1 MIANLIKSFIKK
13 AVLALEISAHDVHLE
28 HPADE
33 AYGDFSTNSAMQ
45 LFPKRSDFGRPDLQ
59 GVKNPRALA
68 QIIVEELNKDSD
80 LAKNVSKIEIAG
92 PGFINFWLSEE
103 YLAQVVES
111 IRQNKLDIPSYHF
124 GTNKKV
130 MVEYAH
136 FNTHKA
142 VHIGHVRNI
151 TLGESL
157 ARILETLG
165 NIVVRVSYGGD
176 VGLHIAKCLYG
187 IRRSKL
193 EIRYSDLSLDEK
205 IELLAKSYAEGN
217 NAYEDDEEAKR
228 EIIQINRQI
237 YEKHSDIF
245 PLWEETKKW
254 SLDQFDRIYK
264 RVDTVFDRLYYESE
278 VFEKGLKLS
287 YKALKNGILTKSDGA
302 IIFNGDP
309 YHLHTRVF
317 VTGEEN
323 PTYEGK
329 ELGIADLETHDH
341 PDLDLIIHAVAPE
354 QASFFGVTFKVEEL
368 LDEKRY
374 KGKQFHWAYG
384 YVRLISG
391 KMSSRK
397 GTIIKGEWLFDE
409 VKRRVLTAYKD
420 VDETS
425 AETIAMG
432 AVKYSMIKIDAHQD
446 ISFDID
452 QSISLEG
459 NSGPYIQYAYA
470 RARSILRKSGEDTK
484 LSNYNGA
491 KLTNEERV
499 LLRTLYTFPEVVYE
513 AGKGMSPNLIANYLF
528 DLAQK
533 FNLFY
538 QKVPILGTDDS
549 EMRNQRL
556 TLTDATSKIL
566 QKGLYLL
573 GIKTL
578 EKM

>member
-1 MIANLIKSFIKK
+1 MVAEHIKSSIKN
-13 AVLALEISAHDVHLE
+13 AVHALGISASDIHLE

-33 AYGDFSTNSAMQ
+33 THGDFSTNIAMQ
-45 LFPKRSDFGRPDLQ
+45 LFPKRSDFGRSDLKD
-59 GVKNPRALA
+59 VKNPRDFA
-68 QIIVEELNKDSD
+68 QIIATELIKNSD
-80 LAKNVSKIEIAG
+80 LAKSVSKIEVAG
-92 PGFINFWLSEE
+92 PGFINFWLSEK
-103 YLAQVVES
+103 YLAEVVTS
-111 IRQNKLDIPSYHF
+111 IGQDKLDIPSYHF

-130 MVEYAH
+130 MVEFAH

-157 ARILETLG
+157 ARILETLS
-165 NIVVRVSYGGD
+165 NKVVRVSYGGD

-193 EIRYSDLSLDEK
+193 DIYYSDLSLDEK
-205 IELLAKSYAEGN
+205 IELLAKSYTEGN

-228 EIIQINRQI
+228 EIIQINKQI
-237 YEKHSDIF
+237 YEKHPDIV

-254 SLDQFDRIYK
+254 SIDQFDRIYK
-264 RVDTVFDRLYYESE
+264 RVDSVFDRLYYESE
-278 VFEKGLKLS
+278 VFEKGLELS
-287 YKALKNGILTKSDGA
+287 YDALEKGILTKSDGA

-374 KGKQFHWAYG
+374 KGKQFHWSYG
-384 YVRLISG
+384 YVRLTSG

-420 VDETS
+420 VDEAS

-432 AVKYSMIKIDAHQD
+432 AVKYSMIKIDARQD

-470 RARSILRKSGEDTK
+470 RARSILRKSGVGTT
-484 LSNYNGA
+484 LPHYHGA
-491 KLTNEERV
+491 QITNEELL
-499 LLRTLYTFPEVVYE
+499 LLRTLYTFSEVVYE
-513 AGKGMSPNLIANYLF
+513 AGKSMSPNLIANYLF

-538 QKVPILGTDDS
+538 QKVPILGSDDS
-549 EMRNQRL
+549 DMRNQRL
-556 TLTDATSKIL
+556 ALTDATSKII